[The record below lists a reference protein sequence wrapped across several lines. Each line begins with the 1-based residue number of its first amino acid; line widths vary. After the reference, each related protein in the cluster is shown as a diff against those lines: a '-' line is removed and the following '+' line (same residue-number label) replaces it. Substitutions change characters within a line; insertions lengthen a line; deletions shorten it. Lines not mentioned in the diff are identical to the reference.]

1 MEAMASATEASM
13 ANSYGDRMFAFL
25 TERLTGGPDESG
37 HVEILSPQG
46 AVVKAAGR
54 PDVRVTMK
62 AEAVSMKDVEDF
74 EGEVASAGGHGII
87 CGVDCAVAQ
96 RSAVGFRLIKPGGG
110 FVFHLANVGDDADMV
125 VEYLRVIYG
134 LESRRGAHR
143 LVCKG
148 EYDEVLT
155 TGVRWVQEIC
165 KRYVDRVEVTK
176 VARTMGA
183 AKAAMEAG
191 LRAVYDISLMLPRE
205 ATAPGVAEGVVKA
218 EAPPRSASATLSAA
232 RGYIVFRGL
241 AGCDG
246 VKDDGG
252 DGEVRQYMCKWCK
265 GVSATDGDVKRH
277 IKVCGLRKV
286 ALDFA
291 QGGALLITPQ
301 GAVRGTKC
309 PLSDAC
315 VAAARESGTTAA
327 SGSSSKT
334 AMHANVTGVRAA
346 RGYDLIKVD
355 GVRRYECKWCGG
367 VRASGD
373 DIKKHLRTC
382 SAKGEAK
389 IKVEAE
395 ARVVADE
402 AAEV

>member
-265 GVSATDGDVKRH
+265 GVSATDGDVTSH
-277 IKVCGLRKV
+277 IKTCGLRKV
-286 ALDFA
+286 ALGYATQSQAGRFAAATTEGGLTAPCAHSGAVLSGTLCHASRAQLSTPKAQGVALLSAPTVRACALDFA
-291 QGGALLITPQ
+291 Q
-301 GAVRGTKC
+301 
-309 PLSDAC
+309 
-315 VAAARESGTTAA
+315 
-327 SGSSSKT
+327 
-334 AMHANVTGVRAA
+334 
-346 RGYDLIKVD
+346 
-355 GVRRYECKWCGG
+355 
-367 VRASGD
+367 
-373 DIKKHLRTC
+373 
-382 SAKGEAK
+382 
-389 IKVEAE
+389 
-395 ARVVADE
+395 DE
-402 AAEV
+402 ATVASEATVGHSTSSVRVPVLSTSVVSSQPDHQSCCSY